1 MTVYLPKDKEEGI
14 LQLIADCLQ
23 THHMTIR
30 ELAKLIG
37 KLVSCTV
44 VCPLGKLYYR
54 DLERLKTRSLCLNG
68 NRWDSSCRLNSKCRS
83 ELSWW
88 LDNLPNS
95 KTPIVRPNPHY
106 TITFD
111 ASSYTWGAVLNGVTA
126 QGHFSPSELPLSI
139 NTKETLAIWYGFMSF
154 ANYLEHNG
162 GHMLLLSDNTTAVS
176 YVQKMGG
183 VTSELHTKIVR
194 DLWQEATDR
203 NIWLSISYL
212 PGIQNSAADFVLRVL
227 SDRTEWELNAAI
239 FHKICHNLAVNPSI
253 NLFASRLNHKLPTYS
268 SFGPD
273 TFCTYVDTF
282 SFSWNEFDCV
292 YAYPPFNLLCR
303 TLAKI

>member
-1 MTVYLPKDKEEGI
+1 
-14 LQLIADCLQ
+14 
-23 THHMTIR
+23 
-30 ELAKLIG
+30 
-37 KLVSCTV
+37 
-44 VCPLGKLYYR
+44 
-54 DLERLKTRSLCLNG
+54 
-68 NRWDSSCRLNSKCRS
+68 
-83 ELSWW
+83 
-88 LDNLPNS
+88 
-95 KTPIVRPNPHY
+95 
-106 TITFD
+106 
-111 ASSYTWGAVLNGVTA
+111 
-126 QGHFSPSELPLSI
+126 
-139 NTKETLAIWYGFMSF
+139 MSF

-212 PGIQNSAADFVLRVL
+212 PGIQNFATDFVLRVL

-239 FHKICHNLAVNPSI
+239 FRKICHNLAVNPSI

-273 TFCTYVDTF
+273 PFCTYVDTF

-303 TLAKI
+303 TLAKIRQEGATALVICPAWPNQPWFPMMLSMLVKPPLLLYQRSRNTY

>member
-1 MTVYLPKDKEEGI
+1 MYLQCLRTCEETFKLLTSCGFLPNLKKSKLVPSQSVVVLGTVVDSVSMTVYLPKDKEEGI
-14 LQLIADCLQ
+14 LQLIEDCLQ

-95 KTPIVRPNPHY
+95 KTPIVCPNPHY

-139 NTKETLAIWYGFMSF
+139 NMKET
-154 ANYLEHNG
+154 
-162 GHMLLLSDNTTAVS
+162 
-176 YVQKMGG
+176 
-183 VTSELHTKIVR
+183 
-194 DLWQEATDR
+194 
-203 NIWLSISYL
+203 
-212 PGIQNSAADFVLRVL
+212 
-227 SDRTEWELNAAI
+227 
-239 FHKICHNLAVNPSI
+239 
-253 NLFASRLNHKLPTYS
+253 
-268 SFGPD
+268 
-273 TFCTYVDTF
+273 
-282 SFSWNEFDCV
+282 
-292 YAYPPFNLLCR
+292 
-303 TLAKI
+303 